1 MIMDKNK
8 NVGSEFNSEGSLVLS
23 EEAQS
28 GSAQNENRIFVCF
41 NYMFFVQDKSYI
53 VVCVVIF
60 NDDNILFG
68 GENNEEGV
76 DMILSLFMLF
86 KVTNNKDNRD

>member
-1 MIMDKNK
+1 
-8 NVGSEFNSEGSLVLS
+8 
-23 EEAQS
+23 
-28 GSAQNENRIFVCF
+28 
-41 NYMFFVQDKSYI
+41 MFFVQDKSYI